1 MKKNVL
7 VTGANGQLGQ
17 ELRQLSSGHPEFDF
31 LFTTRET
38 LSLENPEGISAF
50 FGKNKFDICINCAA
64 YTAVDKAESEKERA
78 FRINGEAVGR
88 IASECRKIKIPF
100 IHISTDYV
108 FDGTATSPLREDD
121 PVNPVNAY
129 GASKLSGEELAL
141 KNNPATVV
149 IRTPWVYSSFG
160 NNFVKTMLRLMRE
173 RKELNVVS
181 DQFGAPTYAADL
193 ASALIKIA
201 TVLTQPGNS
210 SEHHAGI
217 YHYANEGK
225 ISWYDF
231 AESIRVLSGS
241 PCVVHPI
248 PTEQFP
254 TPAKRPAYS
263 VMDTRKIRETFG
275 LEIPFW
281 KDSLKRCL
289 QILLKS

>member
-1 MKKNVL
+1 MKKKIL
-7 VTGANGQLGQ
+7 VTGANGQVGQ
-17 ELRQLSSGHPEFDF
+17 ELRQLSLIHPEFDF

-38 LSLENPEGISAF
+38 LSLENLEEIPVF
-50 FGKNKFDICINCAA
+50 FGKNQFDICINCAA
-64 YTAVDKAESEKERA
+64 YTAVDKAESEKELA
-78 FRINGEAVGR
+78 FRINGEAPGR
-88 IASECRKIKIPF
+88 IASECRKMNIPL

-141 KNNPATVV
+141 KNNPDTVIV
-149 IRTPWVYSSFG
+149 RTSWVYSSFG

-173 RKELNVVS
+173 RKELNVVA

-193 ASALIKIA
+193 ASALLSIA
-201 TVLTQPGNS
+201 SVLTKPGNS
-210 SEHHAGI
+210 LEHYAGI

-241 PCVVHPI
+241 PSVVHPI

-289 QILLKS
+289 QILLKP